1 MEFRKAARHATR
13 EATKGAA
20 SGCMTHLL
28 IAIAAAILLGSGAH
42 YWGLSGRMVFVV
54 VLIAIFL
61 VNVLIP
67 WKSDRR
73 P

>member
-1 MEFRKAARHATR
+1 MEFRKAARHAAR
-13 EATKGAA
+13 EAGKGAA

-42 YWGLSGRMVFVV
+42 YWGFSGRMVFVV

-61 VNVLIP
+61 ASVLFP
-67 WKSDRR
+67 WETEKK